1 MQFKLEL
8 ERSNLTFGF
17 KFRRFRIIAKS
28 VGLMSQLA
36 GPVGCRLAVELQ
48 LYRSKADMPNSNTAI
63 IWTPIIE
70 GYVGLVW
77 ISERRPKRLWGT
89 CFKEVGARVKN
100 TLTILGSVIN
110 MIRGSIWPF
119 QWAQESSLYKM
130 KQKFIRAPKNYEAH
144 GYGHD
149 LHMLTILHKLCVSY
163 HNFMR
168 SGCRV

>member
-77 ISERRPKRLWGT
+77 ISERRPKRL
-89 CFKEVGARVKN
+89 
-100 TLTILGSVIN
+100 
-110 MIRGSIWPF
+110 
-119 QWAQESSLYKM
+119 
-130 KQKFIRAPKNYEAH
+130 
-144 GYGHD
+144 
-149 LHMLTILHKLCVSY
+149 
-163 HNFMR
+163 
-168 SGCRV
+168 